1 MQHSDFHRCFPHV
14 VNLACQAVIKA
25 ITNIDYSQHDA
36 PEFLDSNGC
45 PMLIFNKCRASSL
58 RRQYFAEVV
67 TTLKQMNLQ
76 LLRDVDTRWSSTL
89 LMIERALMLREVC
102 TDFAELKQYHLSHAD
117 WTALEYFKGILEIP
131 HAFQHKLAAE
141 QIPTICNT
149 IPAFEALMRCWRQHK
164 ELHPLTALIV
174 DQGLTKL
181 SEYRQRA
188 LRVNAYMLAIS
199 K

>member
-1 MQHSDFHRCFPHV
+1 MQHSDFHRCFLHV
-14 VNLACQAVIKA
+14 INLACQAVIKA
-25 ITNIDYSQHDA
+25 ITNINYSQRDA
-36 PEFLDSNGC
+36 PEFALNHDPVACVRS
-45 PMLIFNKCRASSL
+45 LVRVCRASSL
-58 RRQYFAEVV
+58 RWQYFAEVV

-89 LMIERALMLREVC
+89 LMIERALMLREAIDKFIHHE
-102 TDFAELKQYHLSHAD
+102 DFAELKQYHLSHAD

-164 ELHPLTALIV
+164 ELHPLTTLIV
-174 DQGLTKL
+174 DQGLTK
-181 SEYRQRA
+181 
-188 LRVNAYMLAIS
+188 V
-199 K
+199 